1 MAKNKG
7 YNLIK
12 RGLSKP
18 SKIPNYLL
26 NTCKLNL
33 GDIINRIYIMKQ
45 NKDKNKILA
54 VWDFNERTGSIGE
67 MIFFLEVLSILRFI
81 FKIDKFQRNIDLCFI
96 NDNSKKSKF
105 ENNNK
110 TYDWKKTIMD
120 TSMANPHINSTF
132 YFRSA
137 SEFNA
142 FYRNNKSSY
151 LIWPPLTFS
160 IPYDNRMIM
169 DFHEKNKFI
178 PHLALPKEILT
189 KIYMFY
195 ENKIYPSK
203 PIVINIRNN
212 LKRGIARNSK
222 INEIYSFLKYYEKNK
237 SYKFIITCNRQEF
250 PSEFCKFKHVF
261 FSKDYFDGIEY
272 DLGLIDT
279 SYISIFPSS
288 GTAIFAYVS
297 GIPFIQYGLHG
308 SGKYSSCFYK
318 DKFFSMYKDKR
329 VKTLNYLKEYQRV
342 FYKEEECSWLIS
354 RFEELADYLNKNNI
368 NNNLKKFVKDDLKYE
383 SDF

>member
-1 MAKNKG
+1 MITLKN
-7 YNLIK
+7 
-12 RGLSKP
+12 R
-18 SKIPNYLL
+18 
-26 NTCKLNL
+26 
-33 GDIINRIYIMKQ
+33 
-45 NKDKNKILA
+45 
-54 VWDFNERTGSIGE
+54 
-67 MIFFLEVLSILRFI
+67 SILRFI